1 MTLCSVK
8 TSPDLVDKVS
18 LKWFPRPRG
27 DDMGRPLTLREA
39 LASDRLADFV
49 RQAEAHGDELAKGSE
64 LERALALLITQRRS
78 EIAVS
83 LSLKSGISL
92 TTNASASETSWLG
105 RLGGQP
111 RHFPANEITVHAVV
125 ANQRLRRPILDD
137 LA

>member
-27 DDMGRPLTLREA
+27 DDMGRPLLYVRRWPPTDWRTLCGKPRLTA
-39 LASDRLADFV
+39 TNWPKAPSLSAHSLCSLRSADRKF
-49 RQAEAHGDELAKGSE
+49 
-64 LERALALLITQRRS
+64 
-78 EIAVS
+78 AVS

-111 RHFPANEITVHAVV
+111 RHFPANEITVHALV
-125 ANQRLRRPILDD
+125 AN
-137 LA
+137 

>member
-18 LKWFPRPRG
+18 RKWFPRPRG

-78 EIAVS
+78 EICRQS
-83 LSLKSGISL
+83 QLKVGDI
-92 TTNASASETSWLG
+92 AYYE
-105 RLGGQP
+105 RI
-111 RHFPANEITVHAVV
+111 RI
-125 ANQRLRRPILDD
+125 
-137 LA
+137 